1 MKDRFTYL
9 LSVWVDDPDELA
21 FMEKQLAKG
30 HIPCVYKY
38 RQARKG
44 RKVALFR
51 PPIYKPNYVPRR
63 QSYKK
68 G

>member
-1 MKDRFTYL
+1 MKHKFPYL

-30 HIPCVYKY
+30 HIPCVYRYKKT
-38 RQARKG
+38 REG
-44 RKVALFR
+44 NKVALFR
-51 PPIYKPNYVPRR
+51 PPLYKANYVPGRR
-63 QSYKK
+63 SYKK